1 MSLQKRYDELN
12 DIVDSLDCLIGRI
25 TDKDYIDGLEIIKF
39 DAQREIE
46 EIEPQL
52 IEERDRE
59 ELEMELAY
67 ERMVV

>member
-1 MSLQKRYDELN
+1 MNLQEKYDELN

-52 IEERDRE
+52 IKERDKE
-59 ELEMELAY
+59 EAEMELAY